1 MRRFLLVAALAATG
15 LAWSAGDAG
24 AQYRYHS
31 PQTSSVT
38 WPSVNPPGWYTN
50 TYKHL
55 WYYPWY
61 AYYDF
66 SSGPYANWM
75 AGGGYA
81 GYGYHGPAGYY
92 NYPLEG
98 HANLSALESSAPAP
112 AEPEGKPIPEG
123 AEGQVSV
130 TLPADAKLLFNG
142 TAATGSGAVRTF
154 RTPALQKGVA
164 YRYELT
170 AEVVRDGR
178 VERVTETVVV
188 RAGETAKVTLAPT
201 GIAK

>member
-1 MRRFLLVAALAATG
+1 MSRLLLVAVLVAG
-15 LAWSAGDAG
+15 SAEV
-24 AQYRYHS
+24 AQAQPWHRPH
-31 PQTSSVT
+31 TTSVT

-50 TYKHL
+50 TYNHL
-55 WYYPWY
+55 WFYPWY

-66 SSGPYANWM
+66 SASPYVGWEQSG
-75 AGGGYA
+75 GVA

-92 NYPLEG
+92 NYPLG
-98 HANLSALESSAPAP
+98 QAAPTIGGPATHAAPVAAPA
-112 AEPEGKPIPEG
+112 

-142 TAATGSGAVRTF
+142 TAAPGSGAVRTF
-154 RTPALQKGVA
+154 RVPALQPGQA

-178 VERVTETVVV
+178 SERVTESVIV
-188 RAGETAKVTLAPT
+188 RAGETAKVTLAAPAVT
-201 GIAK
+201 TASAK